1 MGLRLDE
8 KHSSLNWWSLKIVA
22 IQYESNPLGLIFYL
36 YHTAPRFSFYLLHP
50 LLQIVLTVKAPQQ
63 FQMNRYISHWFLK
76 WLFWYIINLYGK
88 LHLLVWKFLQKGHW
102 KGPKK
107 GLKNVDCANWENVPI
122 FSKWIDRL
130 CASQYSKIYRFI
142 WRRMCVITHS
152 FLKSVRFW
160 RI

>member
-1 MGLRLDE
+1 MNESGHALNIPSTLTYNTDMTIALSLRYYAS
-8 KHSSLNWWSLKIVA
+8 K
-22 IQYESNPLGLIFYL
+22 PLWI
-36 YHTAPRFSFYLLHP
+36 
-50 LLQIVLTVKAPQQ
+50 LLQQQ

>member
-1 MGLRLDE
+1 MA
-8 KHSSLNWWSLKIVA
+8 KNWTLKRSVIRCINISETVHIVH
-22 IQYESNPLGLIFYL
+22 ICKS
-36 YHTAPRFSFYLLHP
+36 RFHYYLLHTFP
-50 LLQIVLTVKAPQQ
+50 Q

>member
-1 MGLRLDE
+1 MNSLF
-8 KHSSLNWWSLKIVA
+8 HYITSFQCSS
-22 IQYESNPLGLIFYL
+22 SNSWFIANSTAKKVRTAWIFGGYFF
-36 YHTAPRFSFYLLHP
+36 R
-50 LLQIVLTVKAPQQ
+50 VQQ
-63 FQMNRYISHWFLK
+63 FQMNRYILHWFLK
-76 WLFWYIINLYGK
+76 RLFWYTLNLYGK

-107 GLKNVDCANWENVPI
+107 GLKNVDCANWENIPI

-130 CASQYSKIYRFI
+130 CAPQYSKIYRFI